1 MKQPPT
7 WRQTSRHPATCP
19 PTRLHRPTH
28 PWSHRPTRRLI
39 RVPIHLSSHPAICP
53 PTRLHRPNH
62 PWSQRPTRRL
72 IRVPIHRSS
81 HPPPHHP
88 GACQRRLPYPAPPRI
103 PTIPPT
109 CPLRPHPRST
119 TARPNTRTPCS
130 HPRRPT
136 RRAPSYIPAACS
148 HPRSTTPDHPLATL
162 ADWGRYRLIR
172 RGATCCARPPAL
184 RGDHRGATHP
194 HNGRFSRS
202 GAIHR
207 ALGAGHCSE
216 SRHPDRRASYSLAP
230 CNAAESNGQR
240 NRSLFAD
247 CCR

>member
-39 RVPIHLSSHPAICP
+39 RVPIHLSSHPP
-53 PTRLHRPNH
+53 PHRPG
-62 PWSQRPTRRL
+62 T
-72 IRVPIHRSS
+72 
-81 HPPPHHP
+81 
-88 GACQRRLPYPAPPRI
+88 CQRRLPYPAPPRI

-130 HPRRPT
+130 RPHRPT

-148 HPRSTTPDHPLATL
+148 HPTSTTHDHPLATP
-162 ADWGRYRLIR
+162 ADWGRHRLSR

-184 RGDHRGATHP
+184 RGDHRGVTHP

-202 GAIHR
+202 GAMNR
-207 ALGAGHCSE
+207 A
-216 SRHPDRRASYSLAP
+216 PRRPRRNVGERGPPEPRPSAYSVP
-230 CNAAESNGQR
+230 CHSVWKMPGLSVR
-240 NRSLFAD
+240 W
-247 CCR
+247 